1 MPALIRSRRI
11 RVFIGADQQDWSTSA
26 GEFLPQWDSLSE
38 SGLITV
44 SATLE
49 ILKVST
55 NPESIDPRDNPTRW
69 RPGQPVRVEVANSA
83 GAYVTHPMG
92 RLFLLEEPEFPAPGE
107 GIVLELGCR
116 LAWHNTF
123 EYDDEKTGVT
133 LAAELNSGSVVIN
146 LLKANEILQADMA
159 ITTNWPYGVVN
170 PDGKGPGGSF
180 IQQAGEIAYSNDY
193 RFLYQNTAGTVVA
206 GQLSLAIA
214 SPTATITLGTNDVAY
229 QAVKT
234 EGSPPDQIKV
244 AGSGVVKT
252 RLRYPIVDVVTVEGD
267 KSLYKYS
274 NFFGIQ
280 TCAGEGTIGRT
291 TTKVDRTKNGALTN
305 EVTIV
310 REEGITA
317 GVSKDPAVGASG
329 LDICGLRKWKITTT
343 TKTFNGA
350 KFGRLEQ
357 EIQEIDQ
364 ERFTYFVRQDGSSQ
378 IGFVDLVGRTTT
390 TYTYTQG
397 ETVERIERVEEQIR
411 YLVDGTLQNQPP
423 FETPNTQL
431 VEVKREIDT
440 WEKVGKD
447 TWKKS
452 RTEKYPRKYKDN
464 NPEGGSGAPI
474 TSSTTTVSNSGQTQ
488 PPRAELLDDEYSLED
503 VEYQAT
509 INYTQPGGGSGR
521 TRKRLYTLPYGFS
534 QAQCE
539 TMAQLHLKLIA
550 GRHRAAIVE
559 LPVTDA
565 LLTAPPLFPFNVV
578 EPSGRVL
585 HYRADSVTWE
595 HTVDTCKVAVSGI
608 LVGTTPAPTDEHPN
622 PDPEPITGTIVVA
635 GGVPVEASGVQ
646 VFATV

>member
-83 GAYVTHPMG
+83 GAYVVHPMG

-133 LAAELNSGSVVIN
+133 TGTALNSATAATN
-146 LLKANEILQADMA
+146 LLVANEMPSGQISLG
-159 ITTNWPYGVVN
+159 TWPYALTV
-170 PDGKGPGGSF
+170 PEGKGASGSF
-180 IQQAGEIAYSNDY
+180 VQQAGEIAYSNDY

-244 AGSGVVKT
+244 AGTGTVSTPIAK
-252 RLRYPIVDVVTVEGD
+252 PIVDVVTVQGD
-267 KSLYKYS
+267 REPFQVGNVSCPGT
-274 NFFGIQ
+274 GIV
-280 TCAGEGTIGRT
+280 GRT
-291 TTKVDRTKNGALTN
+291 NTVIDWSTTGNILYH
-305 EVTIV
+305 VTTT
-310 REEGITA
+310 RLDA
-317 GVSKDPAVGASG
+317 PPSGVAKDPLETVGMG
-329 LDICGLRKWKITTT
+329 PCTPRNWKVTTLERRFDL
-343 TKTFNGA
+343 TKQ
-350 KFGRLEQ
+350 GRLTE
-357 EIQEIDQ
+357 EIEEIRQD
-364 ERFTYFVRQDGSSQ
+364 RYTYFAGSSNKT
-378 IGFVDLVGRTTT
+378 VADLVQRTTT
-390 TYTYTQG
+390 TYSYTDD
-397 ETVERIERVEEQIR
+397 EIVTRVERVEQQAQ
-411 YLVDGTLQNQPP
+411 YWVDQSEENRLSGIVEPDTSL
-423 FETPNTQL
+423 T
-431 VEVKREIDT
+431 EVKREIDT
-440 WEKVGKD
+440 WTKVGD
-447 TWKKS
+447 NTWKKA
-452 RTEKYPRKYKDN
+452 RVEKYPKKFKN
-464 NPEGGSGAPI
+464 SSPEVGAGAAVTTA
-474 TSSTTTVSNSGQTQ
+474 TSSTSASGENQ
-488 PPRAELLDDEYSLED
+488 PPRAELWDGGVSTED

-578 EPSGRVL
+578 EPSGRIL

-608 LVGTTPAPTDEHPN
+608 LVGTTPAPTVGNPT

-635 GGVPVEASGVQ
+635 NAVPVEASGIQ

>member
-11 RVFIGADQQDWSTSA
+11 RVFIGADQQDWSTSV

-38 SGLITV
+38 SGLITI

-133 LAAELNSGSVVIN
+133 TGTALNSATVATN
-146 LLKANEILQADMA
+146 LLVANEMPSGQISLG
-159 ITTNWPYGVVN
+159 TWPYSLTV
-170 PDGKGPGGSF
+170 PEGKGAGGSF
-180 IQQAGEIAYSNDY
+180 VQQAGEIAYSNDY

-244 AGSGVVKT
+244 AGTGTVSAPIAK
-252 RLRYPIVDVVTVEGD
+252 PIVSVEEVTGSKEGYLDCTGTGLVSRSTTITSWKDDTEFYIGSSNLGFVSYSGDLIVFSTTTYLEGLQAAVEPYARSPSCFLSHWKRSIYYKVFDRNKGSKLILEAWQEFQSVESFIPQFGYKSRFGFSPTKLATMVYSYGADDVVTQTNYWERCPARI
-267 KSLYKYS
+267 LRS
-274 NFFGIQ
+274 N
-280 TCAGEGTIGRT
+280 
-291 TTKVDRTKNGALTN
+291 L
-305 EVTIV
+305 
-310 REEGITA
+310 EE
-317 GVSKDPAVGASG
+317 S
-329 LDICGLRKWKITTT
+329 
-343 TKTFNGA
+343 
-350 KFGRLEQ
+350 
-357 EIQEIDQ
+357 EIDLDQ
-364 ERFTYFVRQDGSSQ
+364 GVTAHD
-378 IGFVDLVGRTTT
+378 DTT
-390 TYTYTQG
+390 
-397 ETVERIERVEEQIR
+397 
-411 YLVDGTLQNQPP
+411 
-423 FETPNTQL
+423 
-431 VEVKREIDT
+431 
-440 WEKVGKD
+440 
-447 TWKKS
+447 TWKK
-452 RTEKYPRKYKDN
+452 TGDN
-464 NPEGGSGAPI
+464 SWQKTVSKKESGVLSKSDPSI
-474 TSSTTTVSNSGQTQ
+474 TPSSIIATTSTTSTGTGENQ
-488 PPRAELLDDEYSLED
+488 PPRAELWDGGTSTED

-608 LVGTTPAPTDEHPN
+608 LVGTTPAPTVGNPT

-635 GGVPVEASGVQ
+635 DSVPVEASGVQ

>member
-133 LAAELNSGSVVIN
+133 TGTALNSATAATN
-146 LLKANEILQADMA
+146 LLVANEMLSGQISLG
-159 ITTNWPYGVVN
+159 TWPYALTV
-170 PDGKGPGGSF
+170 PEGKGASGSF
-180 IQQAGEIAYSNDY
+180 VQQAGEIAYSNDY
-193 RFLYQNTAGTVVA
+193 RFLCQNTAGTVVA

-214 SPTATITLGTNDVAY
+214 SPTATITLGSNEVAY

-244 AGSGVVKT
+244 AGTGTVST
-252 RLRYPIVDVVTVEGD
+252 PIAQPIVDVVTVEGD
-267 KSLYKYS
+267 RSQYQIP
-274 NFFGIQ
+274 GIS
-280 TCAGEGTIGRT
+280 CPGSGVIGRT
-291 TTKVDRTKNGALTN
+291 TTT
-305 EVTIV
+305 
-310 REEGITA
+310 TA
-317 GVSKDPAVGASG
+317 WQTSQDGNTLIHTTSTRLDAPPSGVAKDPLDTVGMSPCTARS
-329 LDICGLRKWKITTT
+329 WKVTTLIRQY
-343 TKTFNGA
+343 NLA
-350 KFGRLEQ
+350 EQGRLSEEVE
-357 EIQEIDQ
+357 EI
-364 ERFTYFVRQDGSSQ
+364 RQDRYTYIANTSNRT
-378 IGFVDLVGRTTT
+378 VRDLIQRTTT
-390 TYTYTQG
+390 TYSYTDD
-397 ETVERIERVEEQIR
+397 EIVTRVERVEQQAQ
-411 YLVDGTLQNQPP
+411 YLIDESVDINGFPDLSLT
-423 FETPNTQL
+423 
-431 VEVKREIDT
+431 EVKREIDT
-440 WEKVGKD
+440 WIKVGD
-447 TWKKS
+447 NTWRKG
-452 RTEKYPRKYKDN
+452 RVEKYPKKFRN
-464 NPEGGSGAPI
+464 SSPQVNAGAAVTTA
-474 TSSTTTVSNSGQTQ
+474 TSSTSGSGENQ
-488 PPRAELLDDEYSLED
+488 PPRAELWDGGNSTED

-578 EPSGRVL
+578 EPSGRIL

-635 GGVPVEASGVQ
+635 GGVPVEASGIQ

>member
-83 GAYVTHPMG
+83 GAYVVHPMG

-317 GVSKDPAVGASG
+317 GVSKDPAVQAAG
-329 LDICGLRKWKITTT
+329 LAVCGLRTWKTTTT
-343 TKTFNGA
+343 TKTFNSA
-350 KFGRLEQ
+350 RFGRLEQ

-364 ERFTYFVRQDGSSQ
+364 ERFTYFVRQDRSYPSGV
-378 IGFVDLVGRTTT
+378 VDPVGRTTT
-390 TYTYTQG
+390 TYTYVDG

-411 YLVDGTLQNQPP
+411 YLIDGSTRNYPP

-452 RTEKYPRKYKDN
+452 RTEKYPRKYKN
-464 NPEGGSGAPI
+464 NDPEGGSGAPI

-488 PPRAELLDDEYSLED
+488 PPRAELLDDEYSFED

-578 EPSGRVL
+578 EPSGRIL

-608 LVGTTPAPTDEHPN
+608 LVGTTPAPTVGNPN

-635 GGVPVEASGVQ
+635 SGVPVEASGIQ

>member
-1 MPALIRSRRI
+1 
-11 RVFIGADQQDWSTSA
+11 
-26 GEFLPQWDSLSE
+26 
-38 SGLITV
+38 
-44 SATLE
+44 
-49 ILKVST
+49 
-55 NPESIDPRDNPTRW
+55 
-69 RPGQPVRVEVANSA
+69 
-83 GAYVTHPMG
+83 
-92 RLFLLEEPEFPAPGE
+92 
-107 GIVLELGCR
+107 
-116 LAWHNTF
+116 
-123 EYDDEKTGVT
+123 
-133 LAAELNSGSVVIN
+133 
-146 LLKANEILQADMA
+146 MA

-244 AGSGVVKT
+244 AGSGAVKT

-267 KSLYKYS
+267 PSFYKYS
-274 NFFGIQ
+274 VANTDGRQLICVGNEFY
-280 TCAGEGTIGRT
+280 TIGRT
-291 TTKVDRTKNGALTN
+291 TTLVDRKRNGVFTN
-305 EVTIV
+305 E
-310 REEGITA
+310 
-317 GVSKDPAVGASG
+317 
-329 LDICGLRKWKITTT
+329 ITTT
-343 TKTFNGA
+343 IEEAIVCAVTKNPLFPFSLQSIPCTLRPWKRTVLTKTFNRS

-357 EIQEIDQ
+357 QIEQVEQD
-364 ERFTYFVRQDGSSQ
+364 RHSYFAFDETGRGN
-378 IGFVDLVGRTTT
+378 GFASDIVSRITT
-390 TYTYTQG
+390 TYAYRDG
-397 ETVERIERVEEQIR
+397 EIVERIERVEEQLL
-411 YLVDGTLQNQPP
+411 YLVDGSTEGTLPP
-423 FETPNTQL
+423 YPVTLLT
-431 VEVKREIDT
+431 EVKREIDT
-440 WEKVGKD
+440 WDKVGRD

-464 NPEGGSGAPI
+464 SPEGGSGAPI
-474 TSSTTTVSNSGQTQ
+474 TSSTTTVSNSGETQ
-488 PPRAELLDDEYSLED
+488 PPRAELLDDEYSFED

-521 TRKRLYTLPYGFS
+521 TRKRLYALPYGFS

-578 EPSGRVL
+578 EPSGRIL

-608 LVGTTPAPTDEHPN
+608 LVGTTPAPTVGNPT

-635 GGVPVEASGVQ
+635 NAVPVEASGIQ